1 MRPLLAAAAAVLV
14 VGALSACGPS
24 APDDVTSP
32 SVSPTPSSLG
42 EPTPSGG
49 PEEPSFTAPTS
60 CTELVSVELENQ
72 ILATGAVLFSSSDG
86 SGIYY
91 PIASTQ
97 DGGDPFSC
105 WYGKDGVDLSSVEF
119 AAQPISSTDEHE
131 GIMAVLGSG
140 GFDVEVNGDVVTF
153 VQVGDEG
160 TTPAIVHIVQPDSWI
175 TGYSSFG
182 GAERA
187 NGLRATLELIAAHL
201 SS

>member
-1 MRPLLAAAAAVLV
+1 MRTLLAAAASVILV
-14 VGALSACGPS
+14 GTLGACGPT
-24 APDDVTSP
+24 ATDDLTSP
-32 SVSPTPSSLG
+32 SVSPTPSAAG
-42 EPTPSGG
+42 ESTPSAS
-49 PEEPSFTAPTS
+49 PEEPSFTVPTS
-60 CTELVSVELENQ
+60 CTELVSVELENE

-131 GIMAVLGSG
+131 GIMAVLNSG
-140 GFDVEVNGDVVTF
+140 GFDVELNGDVVTF

-182 GAERA
+182 GADRA

-201 SS
+201 YS